1 MSDTILDMDSLLDSN
16 LAGVKD
22 VPDFIQPPAGN
33 YGLKINDCKIEKY
46 KTKAKDGK
54 PEAEA
59 MRIRL
64 LYEVEE
70 VIDVVAGQLPPASG
84 SLFSENFTA
93 TEDGLAFFKKQAKQ
107 IMNVT
112 DLGDTSLR
120 EIIGA
125 LKDVSFKAAVSTR
138 KSGEYENV
146 NVRPVHDTAP
156 V

>member
-1 MSDTILDMDSLLDSN
+1 MSDTILDMDALLDSN

-33 YGLKINDCKIEKY
+33 YELGVSDCKIEKY

-54 PEAEA
+54 PEGEA
-59 MRIRL
+59 LRIRL
-64 LYEVEE
+64 TYEVDG

-84 SLFSENFTA
+84 SLFSENFTG
-93 TEDGLAFFKKQAKQ
+93 TEDGLAFFKKQAKS
-107 IMNVT
+107 IMNVA
-112 DLGDTSLR
+112 DLGDTSVR
-120 EIIGA
+120 EIIEA
-125 LKDVSFKAAVSTR
+125 LKGSKFKAAVSTR

-146 NVRPVHDTAP
+146 NVRPIHETPP

>member
-16 LAGVKD
+16 LSGVKD

-33 YGLKINDCKIEKY
+33 YNLAVSDCKIEEY

-54 PEAEA
+54 PEAKG

-64 LYEVEE
+64 MYRVDG
-70 VIDVVAGQLPPASG
+70 VIDVVAGQLPPQEG

-93 TEDGLAFFKKQAKQ
+93 TEDGLAFFKKQAKA
-107 IMNVT
+107 ILNVV
-112 DLGDTSLR
+112 DLGDTPLR
-120 EIIGA
+120 EVIEG
-125 LKDVSFKAAVSTR
+125 LKEATFKAAVSTR

-146 NVRPVHDTAP
+146 NVRPVHETAP